1 MESRDHQIVIN
12 YKAGRE
18 EGQGRCVCKFVSE
31 SEEKGGDGGDG
42 GDTHLT
48 PGENVCFFIIKF
60 FLPLVW
66 RQIVFNLEI

>member
-31 SEEKGGDGGDG
+31 SEEKGGDA

-48 PGENVCFFIIKF
+48 PGENVCFLLLNSSSPCCGDKSCSI
-60 FLPLVW
+60 
-66 RQIVFNLEI
+66 

>member
-31 SEEKGGDGGDG
+31 SEEKGGDA

-48 PGENVCFFIIKF
+48 PGENVCFLLLNSSSSWCGDKSCSI
-60 FLPLVW
+60 
-66 RQIVFNLEI
+66 

>member
-12 YKAGRE
+12 YKAG
-18 EGQGRCVCKFVSE
+18 GRGERAAVCKFVSE
-31 SEEKGGDGGDG
+31 SEEKGGDC

-48 PGENVCFFIIKF
+48 RRETVFFFIKF
-60 FLPLVW
+60 FLLVW

>member
-12 YKAGRE
+12 YKAGWRGE
-18 EGQGRCVCKFVSE
+18 RAAVCKFVSE
-31 SEEKGGDGGDG
+31 SEEKGGDC

-48 PGENVCFFIIKF
+48 RRETVFFFIKF
-60 FLPLVW
+60 FLLVW